1 LWHIFEFY
9 SIIAT
14 GNPNIIFKDRI
25 MDNNIFKK
33 IEEEQLKKRP
43 AVRVGDTVKLHIRVK
58 EGNKERIQIFE
69 GTVIAIKGE
78 GLNKSLTVRK
88 ISYGIGVEKI
98 VQLHSPILSK
108 VEIVKRGSVSK
119 SKLFYLRDRVGKRAL
134 KINKIQD
141 MYETDE
147 VEKPVEEVKEDVV
160 EEKAE

>member
-1 LWHIFEFY
+1 
-9 SIIAT
+9 
-14 GNPNIIFKDRI
+14 

-43 AVRVGDTVKLHIRVK
+43 DVRVGDTVKLHIRVK

-69 GTVIAIKGE
+69 GTVIAIRGE
-78 GLNKSLTVRK
+78 GLNKSMTVRK

-108 VEIVKRGSVSK
+108 IEVVKRGSVSK
-119 SKLFYLRDRVGKRAL
+119 AKLFYLRDRVGKRAL

-147 VEKPVEEVKEDVV
+147 VEEVKEEPVEEVKEEVV